1 MGSFIEDYGKVYI
14 PEKFTEECN
23 ARMEELFW
31 RGGMMKYGEAML
43 YGIKIGTL
51 SRGYITKDSDYHG
64 IYFNYNYFEDTFW
77 EDAGYN
83 ADRKEVFSNKLGWSA
98 FAKTMY
104 AAYVLEGI
112 YSDIPIVPLYNNE
125 MLNRKSYIRWINF
138 LFNEHYS
145 LKQPDSWDYFEYLH
159 KNMPEMEQNEKW
171 LKNIWHYSAYDDGIF
186 CTYAVLNGV
195 QNALEHIEDYRGKPV
210 KEDGL
215 EITTLSK
222 KQFQQLSAFR
232 EESNIPVEQ
241 QVDCLIEHV
250 KKIYTQKGYFN
261 DISSE
266 SKLAEILITVVLMN
280 NPAITVKCIA
290 EIYDT
295 DFWNIWD
302 EIQDAYNHTFWGS
315 QEENNEEI
323 TTSDFFHCECED
335 MLPYWEENDNIEFSE
350 ELKVWFSSLKSSYDT
365 IIDNY
370 QDRFYSLRDI
380 FLLLKSA
387 NDEFRKIYVF
397 EDFLNATIESV
408 SDKKYQTL
416 WKIFDNLLQ
425 NARQEENKDSGR
437 KILRRFLAICGN
449 ESLREKVFGF

>member
-1 MGSFIEDYGKVYI
+1 MGSFIEDYGKVHI

-51 SRGYITKDSDYHG
+51 SRGYITNDSDYHG

-159 KNMPEMEQNEKW
+159 KNMPEMEQDEKW
-171 LKNIWHYSAYDDGIF
+171 LKSIWHYSAYDDGIF
-186 CTYAVLNGV
+186 YTYAVLNGV
-195 QNALEHIEDYRGKPV
+195 QNALEHIEDYTGKPV

-222 KQFQQLSAFR
+222 RQFGRQCQQLK
-232 EESNIPVEQ
+232 EI
-241 QVDCLIEHV
+241 DKGV
-250 KKIYTQKGYFN
+250 KIK
-261 DISSE
+261 
-266 SKLAEILITVVLMN
+266 
-280 NPAITVKCIA
+280 VK
-290 EIYDT
+290 E
-295 DFWNIWD
+295 
-302 EIQDAYNHTFWGS
+302 
-315 QEENNEEI
+315 
-323 TTSDFFHCECED
+323 
-335 MLPYWEENDNIEFSE
+335 
-350 ELKVWFSSLKSSYDT
+350 
-365 IIDNY
+365 
-370 QDRFYSLRDI
+370 
-380 FLLLKSA
+380 
-387 NDEFRKIYVF
+387 
-397 EDFLNATIESV
+397 
-408 SDKKYQTL
+408 
-416 WKIFDNLLQ
+416 NLL
-425 NARQEENKDSGR
+425 
-437 KILRRFLAICGN
+437 
-449 ESLREKVFGF
+449 